1 MELPTGDV
9 RENESNF
16 ENKPNIL
23 NVHTPTIV
31 WDDTANVKYEHALLH
46 REIQES
52 LHEIETKILI
62 DSKNIDDQ
70 VNSLNNIMMTA
81 AKKSLKIIKHSHRRR
96 PRKRANHIIKL
107 NDTCKNL
114 KRKLLS
120 TKRLFLK
127 YPQEPNVRGGYF
139 SAAKYF
145 KREVRRQKRKIK
157 GELIRNVEK
166 AHNQSHTH
174 HQFWTGV
181 NSRID
186 RDKVDDTNNVSSEE
200 WEKYFSELSTTLN
213 PQKFNSTEL
222 KQEVLTFTSRLEN
235 DNLPHNSCLSNNQD
249 QLMRL
254 FEYDEVHKQ
263 ITLLKLNKGT
273 GPDSIKNEMLR
284 CARDHI
290 TKHIVSIFNNI
301 LTTGIYPGHG
311 RQVL

>member
-1 MELPTGDV
+1 MFTCIKNKGSSVVDYCITSEQLFNQLSKFHVDKHRIAISDHCPIVVELPTGDV

-70 VNSLNNIMMTA
+70 VNNLNNIMMTA
-81 AKKSLKIIKHSHRRR
+81 AKKSPKIIKHSHRRR

-127 YPQEPNVRGGYF
+127 YPQEPNVRGSYF
-139 SAAKYF
+139 SAANISK
-145 KREVRRQKRKIK
+145 
-157 GELIRNVEK
+157 EK
-166 AHNQSHTH
+166 
-174 HQFWTGV
+174 
-181 NSRID
+181 
-186 RDKVDDTNNVSSEE
+186 
-200 WEKYFSELSTTLN
+200 
-213 PQKFNSTEL
+213 
-222 KQEVLTFTSRLEN
+222 
-235 DNLPHNSCLSNNQD
+235 
-249 QLMRL
+249 
-254 FEYDEVHKQ
+254 
-263 ITLLKLNKGT
+263 
-273 GPDSIKNEMLR
+273 
-284 CARDHI
+284 
-290 TKHIVSIFNNI
+290 
-301 LTTGIYPGHG
+301 
-311 RQVL
+311 